1 MTVHFILSGETLE
14 SIAEEINL
22 ENPKYL
28 KEFHNTH
35 CAREDFID
43 DDLVPRKKLLIP
55 DIHKIKE
62 YNSRNDAH
70 FKSPKLN
77 PHIPFRPENLA
88 KIYTVESRETEE
100 NVLEEKENAL
110 SYTVSVKW
118 IRKEENNHIF
128 HLFKN
133 NFSEKSG
140 SMMADLASE
149 SIRSLNPVEVKT
161 DDKGRI
167 VLIALPKETL
177 DNLTKIKE
185 RLEDLFPDK
194 YAKIYLNEFERIVLD
209 PSLFHSRMK
218 EDIFIKN
225 YFAAIRNTFTNG
237 KSYLTQSIGEEHTEI
252 QLLQQVE
259 NADYDRE
266 IILQQRI
273 NPSENDKDFKGK
285 YVLFT
290 ESGLVKEIEIKYTI
304 SQFGVKNTSLFV
316 LKELS

>member
-35 CAREDFID
+35 CAREDFIYD
-43 DDLVPRKKLLIP
+43 NLIPCKKLLIP
-55 DIHKIKE
+55 DIQKIKE
-62 YNSRNDAH
+62 YNSRNDAP
-70 FKSPKLN
+70 FKDLKLN
-77 PHIPFRPENLA
+77 PEIPFHPENLA
-88 KIYTVESRETEE
+88 KIYTVESKETEE
-100 NVLEEKENAL
+100 NALEEKENAL

-118 IRKEENNHIF
+118 IRKEENTHIF

-133 NFSEKSG
+133 NFFEKSG
-140 SMMADLASE
+140 TMMADLASE

-177 DNLTKIKE
+177 DNFTKIKE

-194 YAKIYLNEFERIVLD
+194 YAKIYLDEFERVVLN
-209 PSLFHSRMK
+209 PLLFYSRMK
-218 EDIFIKN
+218 EDIFVKN
-225 YFAAIRNTFTNG
+225 YFADLRNSFTNG
-237 KSYLTQSIGEEHTEI
+237 KSYLNQSIGEENTEI
-252 QLLQQVE
+252 SLQQKVE
-259 NADYDRE
+259 
-266 IILQQRI
+266 
-273 NPSENDKDFKGK
+273 PSEDEEIVLRQKINSPENELDFVGK
-285 YVLFT
+285 YTLYKD
-290 ESGLVKEIEIKYTI
+290 SGLVKEIEINYNI
-304 SQFGVKNTSLFV
+304 SQFGVKNKSFFT

>member
-35 CAREDFID
+35 CAREDFIY

-55 DIHKIKE
+55 DIQKIKE
-62 YNSRNDAH
+62 YNSRNDAD
-70 FKSPKLN
+70 FKDPKLN

-194 YAKIYLNEFERIVLD
+194 YAKIYLDEFERIVLD
-209 PSLFHSRMK
+209 PSLFYSRIK
-218 EDIFIKN
+218 DDIFIKN
-225 YFAAIRNTFTNG
+225 YFADLRNSFTKG
-237 KSYLTQSIGEEHTEI
+237 KSYLTQSIGEENTEI

-273 NPSENDKDFKGK
+273 NPLENNKDFKGK

>member
-35 CAREDFID
+35 CAREDFIY

-62 YNSRNDAH
+62 YNSRNDAP
-70 FKSPKLN
+70 FKDLKLN
-77 PHIPFRPENLA
+77 PEIPFHPENLA

-100 NVLEEKENAL
+100 NALEEKENAL

-118 IRKEENNHIF
+118 IRKEENVHIF

-133 NFSEKSG
+133 NFFEKSG
-140 SMMADLASE
+140 TMMADLASE
-149 SIRSLNPVEVKT
+149 SIRSLNPVEVRT
-161 DDKGRI
+161 DDKGRVVFI
-167 VLIALPKETL
+167 SLTKETT
-177 DNLTKIKE
+177 DHFSKIKE

-194 YAKIYLNEFERIVLD
+194 YARIYLDEFERVVLD

-225 YFAAIRNTFTNG
+225 YFAGIRNSFTKG
-237 KSYLTQSIGEEHTEI
+237 KSYLSQSIGEENTEI
-252 QLLQQVE
+252 QLQQKVE
-259 NADYDRE
+259 HSEDHE
-266 IILQQRI
+266 IVLRQNI
-273 NPSENDKDFKGK
+273 NSHENGLDFAGK
-285 YVLFT
+285 YILYK
-290 ESGLVKEIEIKYTI
+290 ESGLVKEIEISYSI
-304 SQFGVKNTSLFV
+304 SQYGVKNKSFFT
-316 LKELS
+316 LKELL

>member
-1 MTVHFILSGETLE
+1 MTIHFILCGETLE

-35 CAREDFID
+35 CAREDFIY

-70 FKSPKLN
+70 FKDPKLN
-77 PHIPFRPENLA
+77 PEIPFHPENLA

-100 NVLEEKENAL
+100 NVLEEKKNAL
-110 SYTVSVKW
+110 TYTVSVKW
-118 IRKEENNHIF
+118 IRKEENTHIF

-140 SMMADLASE
+140 TMMADLASE

-161 DDKGRI
+161 DDKGRVVFI
-167 VLIALPKETL
+167 SLTKETT
-177 DNLTKIKE
+177 DHFSKIKE

-194 YAKIYLNEFERIVLD
+194 YAKIYLDEFERIVLS

-218 EDIFIKN
+218 DDIFIKN
-225 YFAAIRNTFTNG
+225 YFADLRNSFRNG
-237 KSYLTQSIGEEHTEI
+237 KSYLAQSIGEEHTEV

-273 NPSENDKDFKGK
+273 NPLENDKDFKGK

>member
-35 CAREDFID
+35 CAREDFIY

-77 PHIPFRPENLA
+77 PQIPFHPENLA

-133 NFSEKSG
+133 NFFEKSG
-140 SMMADLASE
+140 TMMADLASE
-149 SIRSLNPVEVKT
+149 SIRSLNPVEVRT
-161 DDKGRI
+161 DDKGRVVFI
-167 VLIALPKETL
+167 SLKKETTGHF
-177 DNLTKIKE
+177 NTIKE
-185 RLEDLFPDK
+185 RLTDLFPDK
-194 YAKIYLNEFERIVLD
+194 YAKIYLDEFERIVLN

-225 YFAAIRNTFTNG
+225 YFADLRNSFTNG
-237 KSYLTQSIGEEHTEI
+237 KSYLAQSIGEEHTEI

-273 NPSENDKDFKGK
+273 NPLENDNDFKGK

-290 ESGLVKEIEIKYTI
+290 GSGLVKEIEIKYTI
-304 SQFGVKNTSLFV
+304 SQFGVKNNSVFS
-316 LKELS
+316 LKELL

>member
-35 CAREDFID
+35 CAREDFIYD
-43 DDLVPRKKLLIP
+43 NLVPRKKLLIP

-177 DNLTKIKE
+177 DNFTKIKE

-194 YAKIYLNEFERIVLD
+194 YAKIYLDEFERIVLD

-218 EDIFIKN
+218 DDIFIKN
-225 YFAAIRNTFTNG
+225 YFADLRNSFTNG
-237 KSYLTQSIGEEHTEI
+237 KSYLAQSIGEEHIEV

-266 IILQQRI
+266 IILQQKI
-273 NPSENDKDFKGK
+273 NPLEEDKDFKGK

-290 ESGLVKEIEIKYTI
+290 ESGLVKEIEIKYNI